1 LEIAVRIK
9 RLLVVVGLASACAAL
24 SVHSVS
30 HAQIGAAPQQL
41 SFTVAQVANGE
52 AEYKTSCIDCHG
64 PNLNDGEF
72 GGPPLKGDA
81 FTAKW
86 FKMPAGALVGY
97 VHAAMPPDGPGR
109 LPMGTY
115 VEIVAY
121 ILSVNGVPSG
131 TREMPSD
138 MTTLGALYYPPQK
151 KNQAQ

>member
-1 LEIAVRIK
+1 MRSR
-9 RLLVVVGLASACAAL
+9 RLLVVLRVALVSACAAL
-24 SVHSVS
+24 SVQSAS
-30 HAQIGAAPQQL
+30 HAQPGAAPGQL
-41 SFTVAQVANGE
+41 SFTAAQVTSGE
-52 AEYKTSCIDCHG
+52 AEYKASCVDCHG

-81 FTAKW
+81 FAAKW

-121 ILSVNGVPSG
+121 ILSVNGVPLG
-131 TREMPSD
+131 TRDMPAD
-138 MTTLGALYYPPQK
+138 MTALGALHYPPQK
-151 KNQAQ
+151 NGLLQ